1 MYLCHLPLTLLC
13 PENQKAMSESIGIVL
28 LLDTM
33 GVKGMLGEGEKE
45 IHMKPCN
52 RTWICFTTTQLVAML
67 V

>member
-1 MYLCHLPLTLLC
+1 
-13 PENQKAMSESIGIVL
+13 MSESIGIVL